1 MLDDYLKKLQGYD
14 PDPKPFNEDAI
25 NEKVLTGL
33 NKLFTLMGM
42 RPKRKNQSES
52 SKKNFMK
59 NYFKTS

>member
-1 MLDDYLKKLQGYD
+1 MLDDYLDKLQGRSGGYRSNTKD
-14 PDPKPFNEDAI
+14 L

-33 NKLFTLMGM
+33 NKLFTLMGI